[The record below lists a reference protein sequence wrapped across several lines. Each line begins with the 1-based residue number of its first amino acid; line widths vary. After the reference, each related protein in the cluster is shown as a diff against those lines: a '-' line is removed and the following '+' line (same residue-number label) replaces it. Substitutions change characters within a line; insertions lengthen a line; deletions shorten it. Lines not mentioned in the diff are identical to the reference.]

1 MTEKSLSQQIC
12 EECGIKPEII
22 EDYDSNEYEL
32 YPDFENN
39 NNKLK
44 LIDLL
49 IENDH
54 FITMSKYFYYIGNG
68 DTDFINDFY
77 NEQFEVQG
85 DSLLEAL
92 YNYLTRWI
100 LQYSRFQKEDGTM
113 SELTDTP
120 YTLQRRD
127 CYYKRGFDKYL
138 RDIKKLKKA
147 IRETN
152 WEV

>member
-1 MTEKSLSQQIC
+1 MTEKSLSEKIC
-12 EECGIKPEII
+12 EVCGIKPQII

-32 YPDFENN
+32 YPDFEKD

-85 DSLLEAL
+85 DM
-92 YNYLTRWI
+92 
-100 LQYSRFQKEDGTM
+100 K
-113 SELTDTP
+113 
-120 YTLQRRD
+120 
-127 CYYKRGFDKYL
+127 
-138 RDIKKLKKA
+138 
-147 IRETN
+147 
-152 WEV
+152 

>member
-1 MTEKSLSQQIC
+1 MTNLSQQLC
-12 EECGIKPEII
+12 EICGIKPQII

-32 YPDFENN
+32 YPDFEKD

-85 DSLLEAL
+85 DM
-92 YNYLTRWI
+92 
-100 LQYSRFQKEDGTM
+100 K
-113 SELTDTP
+113 
-120 YTLQRRD
+120 
-127 CYYKRGFDKYL
+127 
-138 RDIKKLKKA
+138 
-147 IRETN
+147 
-152 WEV
+152 